1 MSCKSWLVLPKNDVP
16 AAILASSTS
25 KTCNGQTEYGSH
37 QSAEGSPSSRFCP
50 SSKFF
55 PMMACNSS
63 TIETY
68 HFLLL
73 NGSNV
78 SDSGATPPPAPL
90 RISLAIIMMLM
101 IVVGFLGNA
110 VVCII
115 VYQRPAM
122 RSAINLL
129 LATLAFSD
137 IMLSLCCMPFTAVT
151 LITVHWHFGDYFCRL
166 SATLYWFFVLE
177 GVAIL
182 LIISVDRFLIIVQR
196 QDKLN
201 PRRAKRIIAVSWAL
215 SFCVSAPSLA
225 GRTSVEVPARAPQ
238 CVLGY
243 TEFAA
248 ERAYVVA
255 LVVAVFFVPFGVMLC
270 SYLCILHTVRKNAIR
285 VHNQSDSLDLRQLT
299 RAGLRRLQR
308 QQQVSLDLS
317 FKTKA
322 CTTILILFVGFS
334 LCWLPH
340 SIYSLLSVFSRR
352 FYCSSSFYTTSSCVL
367 WLSYLKSVF
376 NPIVYCWRIKK
387 FREACIELL
396 PQTFQILPKVPER
409 IRRRIQPSTV
419 YVCNENQ
426 SAV

>member
-1 MSCKSWLVLPKNDVP
+1 MKRCSQ
-16 AAILASSTS
+16 
-25 KTCNGQTEYGSH
+25 QTENESH
-37 QSAEGSPSSRFCP
+37 PSAGGCPCSHFCP
-50 SSKFF
+50 GAEFLVR
-55 PMMACNSS
+55 MGCNS
-63 TIETY
+63 TPIGTY
-68 HFLLL
+68 EHRLL
-73 NGSNV
+73 NGSDV
-78 SDSGATPPPAPL
+78 SDPGATPLSTPL
-90 RISLAIIMMLM
+90 RISLAITMLLM
-101 IVVGFLGNA
+101 IVVGFLGNT

-137 IMLSLCCMPFTAVT
+137 IMLSLCCMPFTAIT
-151 LITVHWHFGDYFCRL
+151 LITVRWHFGDHFCRL

-201 PRRAKRIIAVSWAL
+201 PRRAKVIIAASWVL
-215 SFCVSAPSLA
+215 SFCISAPSFI
-225 GRTSVEVPARAPQ
+225 GWTFMEVPARAPQ

-243 TEFAA
+243 TEFPA
-248 ERAYVVA
+248 ERAYVVT
-255 LVVAVFFVPFGVMLC
+255 LVIAVFFAPFGVMLC
-270 SYLCILHTVRKNAIR
+270 SYLCILNTVRKNAVR
-285 VHNQSDSLDLRQLT
+285 VHNQSDSLDLKQLSKDGRRKIRRQ
-299 RAGLRRLQR
+299 

-322 CTTILILFVGFS
+322 FTTILILFVGFS

-340 SIYSLLSVFSRR
+340 SVYSLLSAFSRR
-352 FYCSSSFYTTSSCVL
+352 FYYSASFYTTSTCVL

-409 IRRRIQPSTV
+409 IQRRIQPSTV

-426 SAV
+426 STV

>member
-1 MSCKSWLVLPKNDVP
+1 
-16 AAILASSTS
+16 
-25 KTCNGQTEYGSH
+25 
-37 QSAEGSPSSRFCP
+37 
-50 SSKFF
+50 
-55 PMMACNSS
+55 MMACNS
-63 TIETY
+63 TPTETY
-68 HFLLL
+68 EYLLL
-73 NGSNV
+73 NVSNV
-78 SDSGATPPPAPL
+78 SDSQPTPLSTPL
-90 RISLAIIMMLM
+90 RISLAIMMM
-101 IVVGFLGNA
+101 MMMVVGFLGNT

-137 IMLSLCCMPFTAVT
+137 IMLSLCCMPFTAIT
-151 LITVHWHFGDYFCRL
+151 LITVRWHFGDHFCRL

-201 PRRAKRIIAVSWAL
+201 PRRAKVIIAVSWVL
-215 SFCVSAPSLA
+215 SFCISVPSLT
-225 GRTSVEVPARAPQ
+225 GWTFVEVPARAPQ

-243 TEFAA
+243 TEFPAD
-248 ERAYVVA
+248 RAYVVT

-270 SYLCILHTVRKNAIR
+270 SYMCILNTVRKNAVR

-299 RAGLRRLQR
+299 RAGLRRLHPR
-308 QQQVSLDLS
+308 RQQVSVDLS

-322 CTTILILFVGFS
+322 FTTILILFVGFS

-352 FYCSSSFYTTSSCVL
+352 FYYSSSFYTTSTCVL

-387 FREACIELL
+387 FREACLELL

-409 IRRRIQPSTV
+409 IQRRIQPSTV

>member
-1 MSCKSWLVLPKNDVP
+1 
-16 AAILASSTS
+16 
-25 KTCNGQTEYGSH
+25 
-37 QSAEGSPSSRFCP
+37 
-50 SSKFF
+50 
-55 PMMACNSS
+55 MACNSTS
-63 TIETY
+63 LETY
-68 HFLLL
+68 QHLLL
-73 NGSNV
+73 NASNV
-78 SDSGATPPPAPL
+78 TDPGATALPAPL
-90 RISLAIIMMLM
+90 RITLAVGMLLM
-101 IVVGFLGNA
+101 IAVGFLGNT
-110 VVCII
+110 VVCVI

-137 IMLSLCCMPFTAVT
+137 IMLSVCCMPFTAVT
-151 LITVHWHFGDYFCRL
+151 LITVRWHFGDGFCRL

-201 PRRAKRIIAVSWAL
+201 PRRAKAIIAVSWVL
-215 SFCVSAPSLA
+215 SFCVSVPSLS
-225 GRTSVEVPARAPQ
+225 GWTFVEMPARAPQ

-243 TEFAA
+243 TELPAA
-248 ERAYVVA
+248 RAYVVT
-255 LVVAVFFVPFGVMLC
+255 LVAAVFFVPFGVMLC
-270 SYLCILHTVRKNAIR
+270 AYTCILNTVRKNAVR
-285 VHNQSDSLDLRQLT
+285 VHNQSDSLDLRQLS
-299 RAGLRRLQR
+299 RAGRRRLQR
-308 QQQVSLDLS
+308 QHQVSVDLS

-322 CTTILILFVGFS
+322 FTTILILFVGFS

-340 SIYSLLSVFSRR
+340 SVYSLLCVFSRR
-352 FYCSSSFYTTSSCVL
+352 FYYGSSFYATSTCVL

>member
-1 MSCKSWLVLPKNDVP
+1 MMAVN
-16 AAILASSTS
+16 STS
-25 KTCNGQTEYGSH
+25 T
-37 QSAEGSPSSRFCP
+37 
-50 SSKFF
+50 
-55 PMMACNSS
+55 
-63 TIETY
+63 ETY
-68 HFLLL
+68 TDFPL
-73 NGSNV
+73 NASNR
-78 SDSGATPPPAPL
+78 SDSRPATLSAPL
-90 RISLAIIMMLM
+90 RVSLAIMMLLM
-101 IVVGFLGNA
+101 IVVGFLGNT

-137 IMLSLCCMPFTAVT
+137 IMLSLCCMPFAAIT
-151 LITVHWHFGDYFCRL
+151 LITVNWHFGDYFCRL

-177 GVAIL
+177 GVSIL

-201 PRRAKRIIAVSWAL
+201 PRRAKAIIAVSWAL
-215 SFCVSAPSLA
+215 SFCIAAPSLT
-225 GRTSVEVPARAPQ
+225 GWTLVEVPTRAPQ

-243 TEFAA
+243 TEFPAA
-248 ERAYVVA
+248 RAYVVT
-255 LVVAVFFVPFGVMLC
+255 LVVTMFFVPFGVMLC
-270 SYLCILHTVRKNAIR
+270 SYLCILNTVRKNAVR
-285 VHNQSDSLDLRQLT
+285 VHNQSDSLDLRRLP
-299 RAGLRRLQR
+299 RASRLRLQR
-308 QQQVSLDLS
+308 QHQVSVDLS

-322 CTTILILFVGFS
+322 FTTILILFVGFS

-340 SIYSLLSVFSRR
+340 SVYSLLSVFSRR
-352 FYCSSSFYTTSSCVL
+352 FYYGSSFYATSTCVL

-396 PQTFQILPKVPER
+396 PHTFQILPRVPER

-419 YVCNENQ
+419 YVCSENQ

>member
-1 MSCKSWLVLPKNDVP
+1 
-16 AAILASSTS
+16 
-25 KTCNGQTEYGSH
+25 
-37 QSAEGSPSSRFCP
+37 
-50 SSKFF
+50 
-55 PMMACNSS
+55 MMACNSTS
-63 TIETY
+63 LETY
-68 HFLLL
+68 EYLVA
-73 NGSNV
+73 NV
-78 SDSGATPPPAPL
+78 SNASHAGQPTLPAPL
-90 RISLAIIMMLM
+90 RISLAIMMLLM
-101 IVVGFLGNA
+101 IVVGFLGNT

-137 IMLSLCCMPFTAVT
+137 IMLSLCCMPFAAIT
-151 LITVHWHFGDYFCRL
+151 LITVQWRFGDSFCRL
-166 SATLYWFFVLE
+166 SAALYWFFVLE

-201 PRRAKRIIAVSWAL
+201 PRRAKVIIAVSWAL
-215 SFCVSAPSLA
+215 SFCISLPSVA
-225 GRTSVEVPARAPQ
+225 GRTLVEVPARAPQ

-243 TEFAA
+243 TESPAH
-248 ERAYVVA
+248 RAYVLTLA
-255 LVVAVFFVPFGVMLC
+255 AAVFFAPFSVMLC
-270 SYLCILHTVRKNAIR
+270 SYMCILNTVRKNAVR
-285 VHNQSDSLDLRQLT
+285 VHNQSDSLDLGQLT
-299 RAGLRRLQR
+299 RSGLRRRQR
-308 QQQVSLDLS
+308 QHQVSVDLS

-322 CTTILILFVGFS
+322 FTTILILFVGFS

-340 SIYSLLSVFSRR
+340 SVYSLLSVFSRR
-352 FYCSSSFYTTSSCVL
+352 FYYSSHFYATSTCVL

-376 NPIVYCWRIKK
+376 NPVVYCWRIKK

>member
-1 MSCKSWLVLPKNDVP
+1 
-16 AAILASSTS
+16 
-25 KTCNGQTEYGSH
+25 
-37 QSAEGSPSSRFCP
+37 
-50 SSKFF
+50 
-55 PMMACNSS
+55 MMACNSTS
-63 TIETY
+63 IETCEF
-68 HFLLL
+68 FLL
-73 NGSNV
+73 NASNA
-78 SDSGATPPPAPL
+78 SASGPPTLSAPL
-90 RISLAIIMMLM
+90 RISLAIMMLFM
-101 IVVGFLGNA
+101 IVVGFLGNT

-137 IMLSLCCMPFTAVT
+137 IMLSLCCMPFAAIT
-151 LITVHWHFGDYFCRL
+151 LITVQWHFGDYFCRL
-166 SATLYWFFVLE
+166 SAALYWFFVLE

-196 QDKLN
+196 QDRLN
-201 PRRAKRIIAVSWAL
+201 PRRAKAIIAVSWAL
-215 SFCVSAPSLA
+215 SFCISAPSLSGWTLVA
-225 GRTSVEVPARAPQ
+225 VPARAPQ

-243 TEFAA
+243 TELPAH
-248 ERAYVVA
+248 RAYVLTLVA
-255 LVVAVFFVPFGVMLC
+255 AAFFVPFGVMLC
-270 SYLCILHTVRKNAIR
+270 SYLCILNTVRKNAVR
-285 VHNQSDSLDLRQLT
+285 VRSRPDGLDLRRLT
-299 RAGLRRLQR
+299 RAGLRRRRQR
-308 QQQVSLDLS
+308 QHQVSVDLS

-322 CTTILILFVGFS
+322 FTTILILFVGFS

-340 SIYSLLSVFSRR
+340 SVYSLLSVFSRR
-352 FYCSSSFYTTSSCVL
+352 FYYGPHFYATSACVL

-387 FREACIELL
+387 FREACVELL

-409 IRRRIQPSTV
+409 IRRRIRPSTV

>member
-1 MSCKSWLVLPKNDVP
+1 
-16 AAILASSTS
+16 
-25 KTCNGQTEYGSH
+25 
-37 QSAEGSPSSRFCP
+37 
-50 SSKFF
+50 
-55 PMMACNSS
+55 MMACNSTS
-63 TIETY
+63 IETY
-68 HFLLL
+68 EYLLL
-73 NGSNV
+73 NESIV
-78 SDSGATPPPAPL
+78 SDSGVTTPPAPL
-90 RISLAIIMMLM
+90 RISLSILMMLM

-137 IMLSLCCMPFTAVT
+137 IMLSLCCMPFTAIT

-201 PRRAKRIIAVSWAL
+201 PQRAKVIIAVSWAL

-225 GRTSVEVPARAPQ
+225 GWTSVEVPTRAPQ
-238 CVLGY
+238 CVPGY
-243 TEFAA
+243 TELPAN
-248 ERAYVVA
+248 RAYVVT

-308 QQQVSLDLS
+308 QQQVSVDLS

-322 CTTILILFVGFS
+322 FTTILLLFVGFS

-340 SIYSLLSVFSRR
+340 SVYSLLSVFSRT
-352 FYCSSSFYTTSSCVL
+352 FYCSSSFYTTSSCIL

-387 FREACIELL
+387 FREACVELL
-396 PQTFQILPKVPER
+396 PQTFQILPRVPER

>member
-1 MSCKSWLVLPKNDVP
+1 
-16 AAILASSTS
+16 
-25 KTCNGQTEYGSH
+25 
-37 QSAEGSPSSRFCP
+37 
-50 SSKFF
+50 
-55 PMMACNSS
+55 MACNSTS
-63 TIETY
+63 IETY
-68 HFLLL
+68 EYFLQ
-73 NGSNV
+73 NTSNV
-78 SDSGATPPPAPL
+78 SDSGLTTLSAPL
-90 RISLAIIMMLM
+90 RISLAIVMLLMMA
-101 IVVGFLGNA
+101 VGFLGNT

-115 VYQRPAM
+115 VYRRPAM

-137 IMLSLCCMPFTAVT
+137 MMLSLCCMPFAAVT
-151 LITVHWHFGDYFCRL
+151 LITVNWHFGDYFCRL

-196 QDKLN
+196 QDRLN
-201 PRRAKRIIAVSWAL
+201 PRRAKVIIAVSWAL
-215 SFCVSAPSLA
+215 SFCISMPSLV
-225 GRTSVEVPARAPQ
+225 GGTWVEVPTRAPQ

-243 TEFAA
+243 TELPA
-248 ERAYVVA
+248 ERAYVVT
-255 LVVAVFFVPFGVMLC
+255 LMVVVFFVPFGVMLC
-270 SYLCILHTVRKNAIR
+270 SYMCILNTVRKNASR
-285 VHNQSDSLDLRQLT
+285 VHNQSDSLGLRQLS

-308 QQQVSLDLS
+308 QHQVSVDLS

-322 CTTILILFVGFS
+322 FTTILILFVGFS

-340 SIYSLLSVFSRR
+340 SVYSLLSVFSPQ
-352 FYCSSSFYTTSSCVL
+352 FYYSSSFYTTSTCVL

-426 SAV
+426 STV